1 MSRMQHATIT
11 PLRLETVSSTR
22 LVQSAYILQA
32 ANYRHSCP
40 CICTRLGASAA
51 MARPTTA
58 ALNPGL
64 PKKHWIC

>member
-11 PLRLETVSSTR
+11 PLRLQTTSSPR
-22 LVQSAYILQA
+22 LAPSAYVLQA
-32 ANYRHSCP
+32 ADYRHSCP

-64 PKKHWIC
+64 STKLWIC